1 MNLGCMKKKILIL
14 GSNGMLG
21 HALQDAFAQFLPTCW
36 DRDEIDIADQQKL
49 EQKLLALQPDIIIN
63 AAAYT
68 NVDKAEEEEELATLI
83 NGIAVGYIA
92 KVAKQLGAVLVHFS
106 TDYVFDGTKKEG
118 YSETDQ
124 PNPINAYG
132 RSKYRGEQELQKN
145 HDQYYLV
152 RTSWLYGP
160 HGKNFVDTILTL
172 AAKQDTIK
180 VVNDQWG
187 KPTYTVDLAAAVRKL
202 IDEEK
207 PFGIYHI
214 TNQAPEGGITWYEF
228 AKKIVELKGLEC
240 EVVPC
245 TTKEFPRPAKR
256 PQYSAFVDSDKVA
269 AINWDLALKKYL
281 SFRT

>member
-1 MNLGCMKKKILIL
+1 MKKKILIL

-172 AAKQDTIK
+172 ASRQDTIK
-180 VVNDQWG
+180 VVNDQRG
-187 KPTYTVDLAAAVRKL
+187 KPTYTVDLAAAVKKL
-202 IDEEK
+202 IDRQE

-214 TNQAPEGGITWYEF
+214 TNETPEGGITWYEF

-240 EVVPC
+240 EVVSC

-256 PQYSAFVDSDKVA
+256 PEHSGLKSSNNLLST
-269 AINWDLALKKYL
+269 NWDLGVNAYLKK
-281 SFRT
+281 